1 MALCEKMMEEVVE
14 DIGGM
19 EGLGEVYHDWAL
31 LRSVEHSYT
40 LSTLLGGVSKLPTT
54 FDWLAYRDNDDDTA
68 AADDHDAPAAP
79 AASAAAAGMSP
90 DSNVSRQAH
99 DEIPHGGQHLDDV
112 NAQDGWVHARVAV
125 ARKRDKGVS
134 QGARKGG
141 SSSGSSS
148 SGLASGRASSASG
161 QQTQAMVAQ
170 TSARTA
176 LGGRRKGG
184 SARKTREI
192 SFCDVEGGGEGSGGA
207 CGEES
212 RATICLDVH
221 TLVEN
226 IEAGG
231 WSNKVDKT
239 GKRKNAGKGRAVKV
253 VGGPASATGALEAGG
268 GVLPLQAIE
277 QACLRRGH
285 LVPHVLPVICCRMC
299 KASGHEYPHVLQ
311 APKHLRSRRALLA
324 LEQACASCCSAP

>member
-1 MALCEKMMEEVVE
+1 
-14 DIGGM
+14 
-19 EGLGEVYHDWAL
+19 
-31 LRSVEHSYT
+31 
-40 LSTLLGGVSKLPTT
+40 
-54 FDWLAYRDNDDDTA
+54 
-68 AADDHDAPAAP
+68 
-79 AASAAAAGMSP
+79 MSP

-125 ARKRDKGVS
+125 ARKRDRGVS

-192 SFCDVEGGGEGSGGA
+192 SFCDVEGGGEGAGGG
-207 CGEES
+207 CGGEES
-212 RATICLDVH
+212 GATICFDVH

-226 IEAGG
+226 IQAGG
-231 WSNKVDKT
+231 RSKKMDKT
-239 GKRKNAGKGRAVKV
+239 GR
-253 VGGPASATGALEAGG
+253 S
-268 GVLPLQAIE
+268 PL
-277 QACLRRGH
+277 
-285 LVPHVLPVICCRMC
+285 CC
-299 KASGHEYPHVLQ
+299 V
-311 APKHLRSRRALLA
+311 
-324 LEQACASCCSAP
+324 